1 MATPSTM
8 LPLGTTLPA
17 FDLLNPV
24 TGATVSSAS
33 LAGPAG
39 VLVAFICNHCPY
51 VVHVRQQLVAV
62 AHAALEEGF
71 SVVAIN
77 SNSIITHP
85 EDGPGPM
92 TVLATGEQWR
102 FPFLY
107 DETQAVAKAF
117 RAACTP
123 DLYLFDARRELAYR
137 GQFDDSRPGNG
148 RPVTGKDLRDALA
161 AVKAG
166 KAPSKE
172 QKASIGCGIK
182 WHPPQG

>member
-1 MATPSTM
+1 M

-17 FDLLNPV
+17 FELLNPV
-24 TGATVSSAS
+24 TGAMVSSATLTGS
-33 LAGPAG
+33 AG

-51 VVHVRQQLVAV
+51 VVHLRQQLVAM
-62 AHAALEEGF
+62 AHQALEEGF

-77 SNSIITHP
+77 SNSILTHP
-85 EDGPGPM
+85 EDGPEPM
-92 TVLATGEQWR
+92 KVLATAEQWR

-123 DLYLFDARRELAYR
+123 DLFLFDAHRQLAYR

-166 KAPSKE
+166 KAPAKD
-172 QKASIGCGIK
+172 QKASIGCSIK
-182 WHPPQG
+182 WHPPAV